1 MKPTNPPIPPPSASR
16 RLRQASAVLRASAVE
31 GRRLAPLLLLLAAAA
46 FAQSPELVPVL
57 SRPVSRLVEL
67 PGEIQPYLA
76 VGLHARV
83 AGYVERILVDRGSPV
98 KQGDLLAELSAPE
111 MTAQIAEAESH
122 VQAAVSD
129 QAQAAAQLAAAQINY
144 DRLKK
149 AAETPGA
156 VAGNEVLQAEKQVEA
171 AEALVRARQQSVRSA
186 EAVVRAQKDRLEYLR
201 IVAPFEGMVTE
212 RYVHPGALVGPG
224 ADSPL
229 LELQQVSRLRLVV
242 AVPEEYTGLIPQGAR
257 VEFRVPAH
265 PDRVFAGTVA
275 RSAHSLDVKTR
286 TLPVELDVQNPDGA
300 LAPGMYPAVKWPVRR
315 ARPALLVPRTA
326 VVTTTE
332 RTFVVR
338 AHNGKAAWVNVV
350 KGAAEGDLVEVSGAL
365 QPGDQVV
372 KRATDE
378 IREGA
383 PLK

>member
-1 MKPTNPPIPPPSASR
+1 MKPTNPPIPPPSAPR
-16 RLRQASAVLRASAVE
+16 GRRQASAVLRASVVE

>member
-1 MKPTNPPIPPPSASR
+1 MKPNSPPIPPPPASR
-16 RLRQASAVLRASAVE
+16 GRRQACAASTRKV
-31 GRRLAPLLLLLAAAA
+31 GFLCPLLFLLPA
-46 FAQSPELVPVL
+46 FAQSPELVAVVA
-57 SRPVSRLVEL
+57 RPVSRVVDL

-76 VGLHARV
+76 VGLHAKV
-83 AGYVERILVDRGSPV
+83 SGYVERILVDRGSAV
-98 KQGDLLAELSAPE
+98 KQGELLAELSAPE
-111 MTAQIAEAESH
+111 MTAQIAEAESR

-129 QAQAAAQLAAAQINY
+129 QAQAEAQLAAAQINY
-144 DRLKK
+144 DRLRK

-171 AEALVRARQQSVRSA
+171 AQALVHARQQAVRSA
-186 EAVVRAQKDRLEYLR
+186 EAVVRAQKDRTEYLR
-201 IVAPFEGMVTE
+201 INAPFEGMVTA
-212 RYVHPGALVGPG
+212 RFVHPGALVGPG
-224 ADSPL
+224 EDSPL

-242 AVPEEYTGLIPQGAR
+242 AVPEEYTGAIPQGAR

-265 PDRVFAGTVA
+265 TDRVFAGTVA
-275 RSAHSLDVKTR
+275 RSAHALDVKTR
-286 TLPVELDVQNPDGA
+286 TLPIELDVRNADGA

-338 AHNGKAAWVNVV
+338 ARNGRAEWVNVV
-350 KGAAEGDLVEVSGAL
+350 KGAADGDLVEVSGAL

-372 KRATDE
+372 QRASDE

-383 PLK
+383 ALK